1 MLGAVHL
8 KDMAKKK
15 HDKKDPRRG
24 RISGSRLDRLALCP
38 GSNFAEMDK
47 PGETNALA
55 TAGVSIHDGLHADD
69 FSKLTDDE
77 RKIAERAKEL
87 REDLVERWF
96 DDYGV
101 FETFSEVRLWGLDEQ
116 ISGQLDFGIQKESRA
131 LILDYKTGY
140 LESVDAGRN
149 MQLKCYAVLVKEKYP
164 HLEEITVAIVQPRVW
179 PEVSQAVYSLKDLA
193 LARQEIAAIILK
205 SSDPKAER
213 HPGPIQCKY
222 CRAKADCPEA
232 IALTTSLTKY
242 EKLELPSEKLPELLD
257 ACGTAK
263 KIIAAI
269 ESRAKSILEL
279 DPGAVVGWTLKA
291 GATMTKVASPQKLFS
306 RMNER
311 HSVLPHE
318 FVDVCDVG
326 KGKLKALLKTA
337 SGLKGKALEEEL
349 KSLLDGITKE
359 TQKAP
364 SLAKAKD

>member
-1 MLGAVHL
+1 
-8 KDMAKKK
+8 MAKKK
-15 HDKKDPRRG
+15 TKKKDPRKG

-47 PGETNALA
+47 PGETNPLA
-55 TAGVSIHDGLHADD
+55 TSGVSIHDGLHLDD

-87 REDLVERWF
+87 REDLVERWT
-96 DDYGV
+96 DGEGV
-101 FETFSEVRLWGLDEQ
+101 FETFSEQRLWGLDEQ
-116 ISGQLDFGIQKESRA
+116 ISGQIDFGIQKDSRA

-140 LESVDAGRN
+140 LEAVEAEQN

-179 PEVSQAVYSLKDLA
+179 PEVSQAFYELKDLQ
-193 LARQEIAAIILK
+193 LARQEIAGIISK
-205 SSDPKAER
+205 SSNPEAAR
-213 HPGPIQCKY
+213 HPGPVQCKY

-242 EKLELPSEKLPELLD
+242 ENLELPSEKLPELLD
-257 ACGTAK
+257 ACRTAK

-269 ESRAKSILEL
+269 EKRAKSILEL
-279 DPGAVVGWTLKA
+279 DSGAVAGWTLKA
-291 GATMTKVASPQKLFS
+291 GATMTKVASPQKLFN

-318 FVDVCDVG
+318 FVGVCDVG
-326 KGKLKALLKTA
+326 KGKLKGLLKTA
-337 SGLKGKALEEEL
+337 SGLKGKALEDEL

-359 TQKAP
+359 TEKSP
-364 SLAKAKD
+364 SLARAKD

>member
-1 MLGAVHL
+1 MT
-8 KDMAKKK
+8 KKK
-15 HDKKDPRRG
+15 SKKKDPRRG

-47 PGETNALA
+47 TGESNPLADAGTRIHAALE
-55 TAGVSIHDGLHADD
+55 AGNVDSL
-69 FSKLTDDE
+69 DDE
-77 RKIAERAKEL
+77 NEIKVAVKAAEL
-87 REDLVERWF
+87 REDLVERWM
-96 DDYGV
+96 DGDGV
-101 FETFSEVRLWGLDEQ
+101 YETFSEERLWGLDEQ
-116 ISGQLDFGIQKESRA
+116 ISGQLDFGIQKGDRA
-131 LILDYKTGY
+131 LIIDYKTGY
-140 LESVDAGRN
+140 LESVEAEKN

-232 IALTTSLTKY
+232 IALTTDLTKY
-242 EKLELPSEKLPELLD
+242 ENLELPTEKLPELLD

-279 DPGAVVGWTLKA
+279 DSGAVVGWTLKA

-337 SGLKGKALEEEL
+337 SGLKGKALEDEL

-364 SLAKAKD
+364 SLAKLKE